1 MSGNSPKSDRFF
13 LRFGSLGVQMAVII
27 YLGSRLGKHLDATY
41 PSHGEYYTMIF
52 TLLAVAISFYQL
64 IKEMPKD

>member
-13 LRFGSLGVQMAVII
+13 LRFGSLGVQMAVMI
-27 YLGSRLGKHLDATY
+27 YLGSRLGKYLDTTY